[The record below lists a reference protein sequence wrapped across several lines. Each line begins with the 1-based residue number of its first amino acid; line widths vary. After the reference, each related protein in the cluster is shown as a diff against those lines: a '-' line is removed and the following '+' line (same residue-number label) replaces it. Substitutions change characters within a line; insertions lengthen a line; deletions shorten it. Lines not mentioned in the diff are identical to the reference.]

1 MSYSI
6 ILPTLNEEGHI
17 IDLIKEI
24 GKNFIAQKLLYEI
37 IVVDDNSTDGTIE
50 KVTNF
55 IKISNIEIK
64 LYVRKEKKNL
74 AASINFG
81 IDKSKYENI
90 IWMDAD
96 FQHPPEY
103 IKKLFQYVND
113 YDVIIFSRFLKESK
127 RYFEDDISIK
137 ESNENQSILFNRISN
152 LLIFKEITDYTS
164 GFICIK
170 KKLIEELKLKLKG
183 FYGEYFVDL
192 IVSSKLNNYRILELP
207 FKEKIRKTGN
217 SKTTNIHKLK
227 YLIRSYF
234 YFLIVLKNCLRAKLN
249 FKL

>member
-24 GKNFIAQKLLYEI
+24 DKNFIDQQSVYEI

-50 KVTNF
+50 KITNF
-55 IKISNIEIK
+55 IKTSNIEIK
-64 LYVRKEKKNL
+64 LYVRNEKKNL

-96 FQHPPEY
+96 FQHPPDFL
-103 IKKLFQYVND
+103 KLFQEHQNK
-113 YDVIIFSRFLKESK
+113 YDIMIFSRFLKDSV
-127 RYFEDDISIK
+127 RYFEK
-137 ESNENQSILFNRISN
+137 EKFKKDSNQNQSVFFNKLCNR
-152 LLIFKEITDYTS
+152 LLYKELTDYTS

-170 KKLIEELKLKLKG
+170 KKIFE
-183 FYGEYFVDL
+183 
-192 IVSSKLNNYRILELP
+192 N
-207 FKEKIRKTGN
+207 
-217 SKTTNIHKLK
+217 
-227 YLIRSYF
+227 
-234 YFLIVLKNCLRAKLN
+234 
-249 FKL
+249 